1 MSIVTESIL
10 IESKSARDRELENLS
25 PQIAKEILN
34 KVKALYFALWQQNI
48 TAVTEQVADFYEVN
62 EANLRKLLK
71 NHREEFDLDGLKA
84 IRGNVLKDARN
95 LWSLPSKTSQVTL
108 WTPRAVLRAGMLM
121 RDSEVAKAVRTSLLN
136 AVEKV
141 IPAQAQELERLKL
154 ELELIRAKQR
164 YQDTAQAILTSTSP
178 AMLAYLRG
186 DALPPVSIQ
195 YRDRFIDS
203 NTGQAI
209 DSQDG
214 RSLTQLIA
222 DAGLNPKS
230 TSERNRVKKILRTH
244 GLDYDSGKGWST
256 TSYLREYKVL
266 SDEVY
271 EEALKTLLAE
281 LTTATAQQN
290 LFVYQFTQGAIKP
303 EPHS

>member
-1 MSIVTESIL
+1 
-10 IESKSARDRELENLS
+10 
-25 PQIAKEILN
+25 
-34 KVKALYFALWQQNI
+34 
-48 TAVTEQVADFYEVN
+48 
-62 EANLRKLLK
+62 
-71 NHREEFDLDGLKA
+71 
-84 IRGNVLKDARN
+84 
-95 LWSLPSKTSQVTL
+95 
-108 WTPRAVLRAGMLM
+108 
-121 RDSEVAKAVRTSLLN
+121 
-136 AVEKV
+136 
-141 IPAQAQELERLKL
+141 
-154 ELELIRAKQR
+154 
-164 YQDTAQAILTSTSP
+164 
-178 AMLAYLRG
+178 MLAYLRG
-186 DALPPVSIQ
+186 DALPPVRIE

-290 LFVYQFTQGAIKP
+290 LFVYQFTQGAIA
-303 EPHS
+303 PHPTSFSQSSQAESEF